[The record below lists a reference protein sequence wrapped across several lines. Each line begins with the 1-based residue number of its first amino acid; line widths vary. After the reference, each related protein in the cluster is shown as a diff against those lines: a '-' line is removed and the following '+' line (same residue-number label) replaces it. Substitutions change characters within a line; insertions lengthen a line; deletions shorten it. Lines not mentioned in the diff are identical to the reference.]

1 MSVGILFDNQ
11 IAVPPGINSLDDFRR
26 WARSDEFPETGRID
40 YIRGTI
46 EVDSMSERRWSHG
59 AVKLAVLRRLTE
71 RVLDYDI
78 GEIHSDQMRVSSP
91 IADLS
96 CEPDIF
102 VLLHE
107 TIESGSIEFVPSADG
122 SDDVEF
128 VGGPDL
134 VVEFVS
140 PNSVNKDTQHLP
152 AAYFDAGVREYW
164 LIDARGEEL
173 DFAVFHRG
181 KSGFEPTPA
190 DAEGYR
196 RSEVLGHTYCLDR
209 SRGRRDEWRYEL
221 REHV

>member
-1 MSVGILFDNQ
+1 MSVGILFEGE
-11 IAVPPGINSLDDFRR
+11 IAIPPGIESLGDFRKWALSDDF
-26 WARSDEFPETGRID
+26 PERGRID
-40 YIRGTI
+40 YIRGVI
-46 EVDSMSERRWSHG
+46 EVDLIPEWLSSHG

-71 RVLDYDI
+71 RVLDYDL
-78 GEIHSDQMRVSSP
+78 GEIHADQSRVSSP
-91 IADLS
+91 IAALS
-96 CEPDIF
+96 CEPDIL

-107 TIESGSIEFVPSADG
+107 TIESGNVQLVPTADG
-122 SDDVEF
+122 TDFIEIE
-128 VGGPDL
+128 GGPNL
-134 VVEFVS
+134 VVEIVS
-140 PNSVNKDTQHLP
+140 PSSVGKDTRRLP